1 MRTLDVLI
9 GLFAAF
15 MLVRH
20 APRAAALLRG
30 EPRGR
35 AMAVVSV
42 VNVVLAVALLVLAV
56 KGVVGTL
63 ISR

>member
-1 MRTLDVLI
+1 MRTLDVLV

-15 MLVRH
+15 MLFRH
-20 APRAAALLRG
+20 GTRAAALLRG
-30 EPRGR
+30 GASGR
-35 AMAVVSV
+35 AMAIVSL

-56 KGVVGTL
+56 KGVVGGL